1 MSPTQQSVRGSQLYY
16 GIKSCACGETCGAL
30 QSLMDM
36 DRPIDIA
43 KQKYLPESIDVKIE
57 QLYTAAVT
65 GGGYC
70 SGRGRWFAFVLF
82 SS

>member
-1 MSPTQQSVRGSQLYY
+1 MQLV
-16 GIKSCACGETCGAL
+16 
-30 QSLMDM
+30 MDM

>member
-16 GIKSCACGETCGAL
+16 GIETGGAL
-30 QSLMDM
+30 QWLMDM

>member
-1 MSPTQQSVRGSQLYY
+1 M
-16 GIKSCACGETCGAL
+16 

-57 QLYTAAVT
+57 QFYTAAVT

>member
-1 MSPTQQSVRGSQLYY
+1 MSPTQQSVRGSQLYH
-16 GIKSCACGETCGAL
+16 GIETCGETGGAL
-30 QSLMDM
+30 QSVMDM

-43 KQKYLPESIDVKIE
+43 KQKYLPESIDVKIK